1 MKKRY
6 WLLLLLCFAIMIS
19 IVTNPSDKDEY
30 AEWVGDQIKQE
41 EGPLLGLL
49 GGSLI
54 KMGTTKKDF
63 VLFTLY
69 ETKYSNNTEKALLA
83 IGIFNNFI
91 WLKEGE

>member
-6 WLLLLLCFAIMIS
+6 WLLLLLCFALMIS

-54 KMGTTKKDF
+54 KMGTTKKILSCLRSMKQNI
-63 VLFTLY
+63 VIILIKLC
-69 ETKYSNNTEKALLA
+69 
-83 IGIFNNFI
+83 
-91 WLKEGE
+91 